1 MEKQNPISTPI
12 NSLTINQKLFLGT
25 EDDEEEEQQATSK
38 VEPFSANNTDEMKM
52 HNLNAMVQIRKN
64 LNSAA
69 DDLMPAITVTS
80 VESSVVENE
89 IEGERELAA
98 DDNYDSRQNTPSL
111 M

>member
-12 NSLTINQKLFLGT
+12 NSLKINQKLFLGT
-25 EDDEEEEQQATSK
+25 EDDEEEEEQQATSK

-89 IEGERELAA
+89 IEGG
-98 DDNYDSRQNTPSL
+98 
-111 M
+111 